1 MNGRGEAAHG
11 RGGTL
16 AAALVTLLLA
26 AAMLGGIALAS
37 AVRAGRTY
45 EVTFYQ
51 VINADVSQNVR
62 FVLLTDLHLR
72 EYGGDNAG
80 LIADVAALAPDAIL
94 LGGDLVTYGTDGYDG
109 MLALCRALAQIAPS
123 FAVMGNHEDE
133 MTFLGGDAQL
143 PERFAQ
149 TGVTVLRNRAQ
160 TVQLGADTVE
170 IVGVSGY
177 GEGFERYGGRAC
189 METLDAEH
197 AGLRVVMAHV
207 PTLFPGMLDAY
218 AFDLGVAGH
227 THGGIVRLPVLGGL
241 YSAEE
246 GLLPVY
252 DGGQHALD
260 NGAEL
265 IVSRGLGHSGR
276 VPRIFNLPELVVID
290 VNRY

>member
-94 LGGDLVTYGTDGYDG
+94 LGGDLVT
-109 MLALCRALAQIAPS
+109 
-123 FAVMGNHEDE
+123 
-133 MTFLGGDAQL
+133 
-143 PERFAQ
+143 
-149 TGVTVLRNRAQ
+149 
-160 TVQLGADTVE
+160 
-170 IVGVSGY
+170 
-177 GEGFERYGGRAC
+177 
-189 METLDAEH
+189 
-197 AGLRVVMAHV
+197 
-207 PTLFPGMLDAY
+207 
-218 AFDLGVAGH
+218 
-227 THGGIVRLPVLGGL
+227 
-241 YSAEE
+241 
-246 GLLPVY
+246 
-252 DGGQHALD
+252 
-260 NGAEL
+260 
-265 IVSRGLGHSGR
+265 
-276 VPRIFNLPELVVID
+276 
-290 VNRY
+290 